1 VFHLTHQQGEFPM
14 RREPWGSSPL
24 DQPNPALFSPGDQLL
39 GYGVAAAGVAGGLVW
54 ATGQVAGLAFGHT
67 WLHVDPA
74 ELAGVLVHLR
84 EHLGDPQLA
93 WPTDAQRALPGPV
106 GMYATF
112 TATTAAAGTA
122 AGQVLRLVGAG
133 DRPRLGRPARATREK
148 SSTWARRSE
157 LRGLL
162 VRHPAPGRLVL
173 GRTGGLTGRLLAA
186 EDCHSVLVYGPPGS
200 HKTVG
205 VVIPAMLEWDGPVV
219 STSVKPDVLHAT
231 LAERRAMGQVWV
243 YDPLGVTGER
253 SARWTPLASC
263 RTWHGA
269 LTTAYF
275 LAQAADLGTGAATS
289 AEHQYWTR
297 AGVKFLAPM
306 LLAAATSD
314 RSMADVLAW
323 VNLRE
328 DKEITQ
334 ALAEHGHAG
343 AQNAWEAVQ
352 FATDRRLDSLY
363 ATAEDLLGVYED
375 DRVAASTE
383 GHDLDPAELL
393 AGPNTLYLYAPPH
406 EQKRLRPL
414 FETITAQVVRVAQEQ
429 AARMPGGMLDPRL
442 LLALDEAGNVA
453 ALADLPE
460 LATTGRAQGI
470 QLLSVWHDEAQLE
483 RRYGPAAATVVN
495 GHRAKVFLSGLADL
509 GALERASKLI
519 GDQALPELSASVD
532 TTGRQSTSQST
543 TWRPLVPVDE
553 LRRLGPREAI
563 VVYGHHRPV
572 KVRLRPWFDRREQA
586 RRAREQQR
594 ATRAKQRVERR
605 AERAAARAEQRATA
619 RARRLLGG
627 SPGRE
632 REEVD
637 RDR

>member
-1 VFHLTHQQGEFPM
+1 
-14 RREPWGSSPL
+14 
-24 DQPNPALFSPGDQLL
+24 
-39 GYGVAAAGVAGGLVW
+39 
-54 ATGQVAGLAFGHT
+54 
-67 WLHVDPA
+67 
-74 ELAGVLVHLR
+74 
-84 EHLGDPQLA
+84 
-93 WPTDAQRALPGPV
+93 
-106 GMYATF
+106 MYATF

-122 AGQVLRLVGAG
+122 AGQVLRLIGTG
-133 DRPRLGRPARATREK
+133 DRPRLGRPGRATRER

-173 GRTGGLTGRLLAA
+173 GRTGGLTSRLLAA

-243 YDPLGVTGER
+243 YDPLGMTGER

-263 RTWHGA
+263 RTWHEA

-275 LAQAADLGTGAATS
+275 LAQAADLGSAGGGATS

-314 RSMADVLAW
+314 RTMADVLAW

-328 DKEITQ
+328 DKEITA

-375 DRVAASTE
+375 DRVAASTD
-383 GHDLDPAELL
+383 GCDLDPAELL
-393 AGPNTLYLYAPPH
+393 LGPNTLYLYAPPH

-429 AARMPGGMLDPRL
+429 AARSPGGMLDPRL

-519 GDQALPELSASVD
+519 GDHALQELSPSVD
-532 TTGRQSTSQST
+532 STGRHSTSQST
-543 TWRPLVPVDE
+543 TWRPLVPMDE

-572 KVRLRPWFDRREQA
+572 KVRLRPWFDGREQA
-586 RRAREQQR
+586 RRQREQQR
-594 ATRAKQRVERR
+594 ATRAKQRTEQR

-627 SPGRE
+627 SGRQCE

>member
-1 VFHLTHQQGEFPM
+1 V
-14 RREPWGSSPL
+14 RREPWG
-24 DQPNPALFSPGDQLL
+24 PASWQDRPEPPPFSPGDQLL
-39 GYGVAAAGVAGGLVW
+39 GYGVAAAGIAGGLVW

-74 ELAGVLVHLR
+74 ELAYVLVHLR

-93 WPTDAQRALPGPV
+93 WPADAQSALPGPV

-112 TATTAAAGTA
+112 TATAAAAGTA
-122 AGQVLRLVGAG
+122 AGQVLRLVGTG
-133 DRPRLGRPARATREK
+133 DWPRLSRPGRATRER

-162 VRHPAPGRLVL
+162 VRHPQPGRLVL
-173 GRTGGLTGRLLAA
+173 GRTGGLTSRLLAA

-205 VVIPAMLEWDGPVV
+205 VVIPAILEWDGPVV

-231 LAERRAMGQVWV
+231 LRERRAMGQVWV

-334 ALAEHGHAG
+334 ALADHGHPG

-519 GDQALPELSASVD
+519 GDHALPETNLSVD

-543 TWRPLVPVDE
+543 TWRPLLPVDE

-586 RRAREQQR
+586 RRAQEQQR
-594 ATRAKQRVERR
+594 AARAKQRREER
-605 AERAAARAEQRATA
+605 ASRAAARAEQRATA

-627 SPGRE
+627 SSGRE
-632 REEVD
+632 REEAD

>member
-1 VFHLTHQQGEFPM
+1 M
-14 RREPWGSSPL
+14 RREPWGSSPF
-24 DQPNPALFSPGDQLL
+24 DGPDPALFSPGDQLL
-39 GYGVAAAGVAGGLVW
+39 AYGVTAAGIAGGLVW

-67 WLHVDPA
+67 WLHIDPA

-106 GMYATF
+106 GMYASF
-112 TATTAAAGTA
+112 TATTAAAGAA
-122 AGQVLRLVGAG
+122 AGQVLRLVGTG
-133 DRPRLGRPARATREK
+133 DRPRLGRPGRATRER
-148 SSTWARRSE
+148 SSTWARRGE

-162 VRHPAPGRLVL
+162 VRHPQPGRLVL
-173 GRTGGLTGRLLAA
+173 GRTGGLIGRLLAA

-231 LAERRAMGQVWV
+231 LQERRAMGQVWV

-263 RTWHGA
+263 GTWHGA

-275 LAQAADLGTGAATS
+275 LAQAADLGTGVATS

-328 DKEITQ
+328 DKEITA
-334 ALAEHGHAG
+334 ALAEVGHAG

-429 AARMPGGMLDPRL
+429 AARMPRGCWTRGCCNKRRNQRL
-442 LLALDEAGNVA
+442 Q
-453 ALADLPE
+453 
-460 LATTGRAQGI
+460 R
-470 QLLSVWHDEAQLE
+470 
-483 RRYGPAAATVVN
+483 
-495 GHRAKVFLSGLADL
+495 GHRS
-509 GALERASKLI
+509 
-519 GDQALPELSASVD
+519 
-532 TTGRQSTSQST
+532 
-543 TWRPLVPVDE
+543 
-553 LRRLGPREAI
+553 RR
-563 VVYGHHRPV
+563 
-572 KVRLRPWFDRREQA
+572 
-586 RRAREQQR
+586 
-594 ATRAKQRVERR
+594 
-605 AERAAARAEQRATA
+605 
-619 RARRLLGG
+619 
-627 SPGRE
+627 
-632 REEVD
+632 
-637 RDR
+637 

>member
-1 VFHLTHQQGEFPM
+1 M
-14 RREPWGSSPL
+14 RPDSWTSPPWRDRPEPP
-24 DQPNPALFSPGDQLL
+24 PFSPGDQLL
-39 GYGVAAAGVAGGLVW
+39 GYGVAAAGIAGGLVW
-54 ATGQVAGLAFGHT
+54 ATGQAAGLAFGHT

-84 EHLGDPQLA
+84 EHLGDPAAA
-93 WPTDAQRALPGPV
+93 WPADAQAGLPGPV

-112 TATTAAAGTA
+112 TATTAAAATA
-122 AGQVLRLVGAG
+122 AGQVLRLVGAD
-133 DRPRLGRPARATREK
+133 DRPRLGRPGRATREK
-148 SSTWARRSE
+148 SSTWARRRE

-162 VRHPAPGRLVL
+162 VRHPVPGRLVL
-173 GRTGGLTGRLLAA
+173 GRTSGLAGRLLAA

-205 VVIPAMLEWDGPVV
+205 VVIPSILEWDGPVV
-219 STSVKPDVLHAT
+219 STSVKPDVLRAT
-231 LAERRAMGQVWV
+231 LRQRRALGEVWV

-253 SARWTPLASC
+253 SARWTPLATCTS
-263 RTWHGA
+263 WHGA

-275 LAQAADLGTGAATS
+275 LAQAADLGNHHTTS

-306 LLAAATSD
+306 LLAAATSG
-314 RSMADVLAW
+314 RSMAEVLAW

-328 DKEITQ
+328 DKQITQ
-334 ALAEHGHAG
+334 ALADHGHEG
-343 AQNAWEAVQ
+343 AQNAWESVQ

-383 GHDLDPAELL
+383 GCDLDPAALL

-406 EQKRLRPL
+406 EQRRLRPL

-429 AARMPGGMLDPRL
+429 AARAPGGMLDPRL

-495 GHRAKVFLSGLADL
+495 GHRAKLFLSGLADL

-519 GDQALPELSASVD
+519 GDQALSELSLSVD

-572 KVRLRPWFDRREQA
+572 KVGLRPFFDRREQA

-594 ATRAKQRVERR
+594 ATRAKQRAQQR
-605 AERAAARAEQRATA
+605 AERVAARAEQRATV

-627 SPGRE
+627 APGRE
-632 REEVD
+632 REETG

>member
-1 VFHLTHQQGEFPM
+1 M
-14 RREPWGSSPL
+14 RREPWASSPWRDRPEL
-24 DQPNPALFSPGDQLL
+24 PPFTPGDQLL
-39 GYGVAAAGVAGGLVW
+39 GYGVAAAGITGGLVW
-54 ATGQVAGLAFGHT
+54 ATGQLAGLAFGHA

-74 ELAGVLVHLR
+74 ELTGVLVHLR
-84 EHLGDPQLA
+84 QHLGDPQLA
-93 WPTDAQRALPGPV
+93 WPADTQAALPGRV

-112 TATTAAAGTA
+112 TTTTAAAGAA

-133 DRPRLGRPARATREK
+133 DRPRFGRPGRPTREK
-148 SSTWARRSE
+148 SSTWDRRGE

-162 VRHPAPGRLVL
+162 VRHPQPGRLVL
-173 GRTGGLTGRLLAA
+173 GRTGGLAGRLLAA
-186 EDCHSVLVYGPPGS
+186 EDSHSVLLYGPPGS

-205 VVIPAMLEWDGPVV
+205 VVIPAILEWDGPVV
-219 STSVKPDVLHAT
+219 STSVKPDVLRAT
-231 LAERRAMGQVWV
+231 LAERRARGRVWV

-253 SARWTPLASC
+253 SARWTPLATC
-263 RTWHGA
+263 RTWSGA

-306 LLAAATSD
+306 LLAAATSG

-328 DKEITQ
+328 DKEVAA
-334 ALAEHGHAG
+334 ALAEVGHEG

-383 GHDLDPAELL
+383 GHDLDPAALL
-393 AGPNTLYLYAPPH
+393 AGANTLYLYAPPH

-414 FETITAQVVRVAQEQ
+414 FETLTAQVVRVAQEQ
-429 AARMPGGMLDPRL
+429 AARSPGGMLHPRL
-442 LLALDEAGNVA
+442 LLALDEAGNIA

-509 GALERASKLI
+509 GALERATKLI
-519 GDQALPELSASVD
+519 GDQALSDLSLSVD

-543 TWRPLVPVDE
+543 TWRPLLPIDE

-572 KVRLRPWFDRREQA
+572 KVRLRPWFDSREQA
-586 RRAREQQR
+586 RHRREERR
-594 ATRAKQRVERR
+594 ATRSTERAERR
-605 AERAAARAEQRATA
+605 ASRAAERAERRATA
-619 RARRLLGG
+619 RARRLLGQ
-627 SPGRE
+627 PRRE
-632 REEVD
+632 REDAD
-637 RDR
+637 RDH